1 MTAETISVKDAWSE
15 IRQDSSLLLA
25 LGTGSVLTIFLATVH
40 ACCLGLTTP
49 QIAAL
54 LQICSSAG

>member
-1 MTAETISVKDAWSE
+1 MTATISVKDAWNE
-15 IRQDSSLLLA
+15 IRQDNSLLLA
-25 LGTGSVLTIFLATVH
+25 LGTGSVLTVFLATVH
-40 ACCLGLTTP
+40 ACCLGLATP